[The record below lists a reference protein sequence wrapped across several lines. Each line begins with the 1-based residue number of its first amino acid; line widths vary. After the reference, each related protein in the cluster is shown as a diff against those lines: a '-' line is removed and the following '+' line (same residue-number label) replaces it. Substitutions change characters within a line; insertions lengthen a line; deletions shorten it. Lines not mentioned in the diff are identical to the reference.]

1 MPLFLHVREVLEQC
15 EYLCTGRSACNAQSM
30 AVRRVGI
37 LAGIAFGGC
46 LSALCAPADTFE
58 SDVKPFLKANCVLC
72 HAGENPAGGLDLNRF
87 LSLDAT
93 AALASRDKWE
103 LVSQKLLSGEMPP
116 SAMPRPPAEGIV
128 AVRAWVESEY
138 AHLDQMA
145 KPSPGR
151 VTARRLSRY
160 EYNHTILDLLGVDFH
175 PADDFP
181 PDDSG
186 YGFDNIGDI
195 LTVSPG
201 LMEKYLKV
209 AKTIADTV
217 TTVAQPKVKPTVD
230 RYLAERIGQYP
241 RLREEFT
248 YKFAA
253 DGEYRFRTT
262 WFQNLG
268 QGLPIE
274 GKFYL
279 DGKLAAVV
287 KLTTTTDMDRAFAAQ
302 VLVSFGPHR
311 VTADLKVLDPNYKK
325 NLPYLEYT
333 EIQGPVVQRSIGLSE
348 AHRRLFTCSPG
359 LGSNEAS
366 CARQILTPLV
376 KRAWRRPVTK
386 QELASLLQL
395 VAVAQK
401 RGDSFEQAI
410 GVALQAILVSPYFLY
425 RIEPDPVQSG
435 AYRLNQYEL
444 AARLSYFVWS
454 SMPDDALLT
463 LADRGQLQGPAVL
476 HAQIKRML
484 ADPKSKRLVEAFGG
498 QWLETRNL
506 DDAAKPDAKKFPG
519 YDEDLRDAMK
529 TETQMF
535 LQAIVDEDRSV
546 LDLLDARFT
555 YLNERLARFYGIQGV
570 SGEQFR
576 RVELDGVQRSGI
588 LTQASVLTVS
598 SYPTRTSPVI
608 RGKYIL
614 DNILGAPPPPPPP
627 GVPLLDEA
635 TLGKDVTVRQQL
647 EKHRSNALC
656 ASCHSKMDPLGFGLE
671 NYDAIG
677 RWRNLDGKLPVD
689 ATGVLP
695 NGNTFS
701 TPAELKE
708 ILKSDPDTFVRCLV
722 QKLLVFAL
730 GRGLENYDRPA
741 IDQITKNV
749 AVGGYRF
756 SKIIEEI
763 VNSAPFQMRAT
774 PETTKTAEATKN
786 QKATKN

>member
-1 MPLFLHVREVLEQC
+1 MV
-15 EYLCTGRSACNAQSM
+15 QS
-30 AVRRVGI
+30 RVGW
-37 LAGIAFGGC
+37 LAAIALC
-46 LSALCAPADTFE
+46 SCVSALCSPADTFE
-58 SDVKPFLKANCVLC
+58 TDVKPFLKSNCVGC
-72 HAGENPAGGLDLNRF
+72 HAGEHPSGGLDLNRF
-87 LSLDAT
+87 LTLDAP
-93 AALASRDKWE
+93 AALTFREQWQR
-103 LVSQKLLSGEMPP
+103 VSDKLLSGEMPP
-116 SAMPRPPAEGIV
+116 AGMPRPPAEGIV

-138 AHLDQMA
+138 ARLDRTA
-145 KPSPGR
+145 KSSPGR
-151 VTARRLSRY
+151 VTARRLNRY

-186 YGFDNIGDI
+186 YGFDSIGDI

-241 RLREEFT
+241 SLREEFT
-248 YKFAA
+248 YRFAA

-262 WFQNLG
+262 WYQNLG

-274 GKFYL
+274 GKFFL
-279 DGKLAAVV
+279 DGKLAADV
-287 KLTTTTDMDRAFAAQ
+287 KLTTSTEMDRAFVAQ
-302 VLVSFGPHR
+302 LAVPFGPHR
-311 VTADLKVLDPNYKK
+311 VTADLKVLDPKYKK

-348 AHRRLFTCSPG
+348 AHRRLFTC
-359 LGSNEAS
+359 GSAPAS
-366 CARQILTPLV
+366 NQATCAHQILAPLV

-386 QELASLLQL
+386 PELASLLQL
-395 VAVAQK
+395 VATAQK

-410 GVALQAILVSPYFLY
+410 GVALQAVLVSPYFLY
-425 RIEPDPVQSG
+425 RIEPDPVQTG
-435 AYRLNQYEL
+435 TYRLNQYDL
-444 AARLSYFVWS
+444 ATRLSYFVWS
-454 SMPDDALLT
+454 SMPDDELLT
-463 LADRGQLQGPAVL
+463 LADHGQLQGPAVMK
-476 HAQIKRML
+476 AQLKRML
-484 ADPKSKRLVEAFGG
+484 TDSKSKRLVEAFGG

-506 DDAAKPDAKKFPG
+506 DDAAKPDAKKFPE
-519 YDEDLRDAMK
+519 YDQDLRDAMK

-555 YLNERLARFYGIQGV
+555 YLNERLARYYGIPDV
-570 SGEQFR
+570 TGEQFR
-576 RVELDGVQRSGI
+576 RVELDGVQRGGI

-635 TLGKDVTVRQQL
+635 TLGKSVTVRQQL
-647 EKHRSNALC
+647 ETHRSNALC

-677 RWRNLDGKLPVD
+677 RWRTLDGKLPID

-695 NGNTFS
+695 NGKTFS
-701 TPAELKE
+701 TPAELKD
-708 ILKSDPDTFVRCLV
+708 ILKSDPDPFVRCLV

-730 GRGLENYDRPA
+730 GRGLENYDRNA
-741 IDQITKNV
+741 VDQITRNT
-749 AVGGYRF
+749 AAGGYRF
-756 SKIIEEI
+756 STLMEEI
-763 VNSAPFQMRAT
+763 VNSAPFQMRTAA
-774 PETTKTAEATKN
+774 ETTKTAEAAKN
-786 QKATKN
+786 QEATKN